1 MEPTKESKGTTSQKT
16 KERMSVY
23 FQKPDAEVEKEKTKK
38 ENDIKRGAEAAANF
52 IRPLVLML
60 LWNWIMPGLLGV
72 ATIGYLQAFGLYIM
86 SRILFNHED
95 VNYDE

>member
-1 MEPTKESKGTTSQKT
+1 MEPTNESKTPQKI

-23 FQKPDAEVEKEKTKK
+23 FDKNVKVSADEKKK
-38 ENDIKRGAEAAANF
+38 VQDVKRGAEAAANF

-60 LWNWIMPGLLGV
+60 LWNWIMPGLFGLP
-72 ATIGYLQAFGLYIM
+72 TIGYLKAFGLYIM

-95 VNYDE
+95 VDYDE

>member
-1 MEPTKESKGTTSQKT
+1 MESTPESKTTQKI

-23 FQKPDAEVEKEKTKK
+23 FDDKVKVSAEEKKK
-38 ENDIKRGAEAAANF
+38 VQDIKRGAEAVANLV
-52 IRPLVLML
+52 RPLVLML
-60 LWNWIMPGLLGV
+60 VWNWIMPGLFGLP
-72 ATIGYLQAFGLYIM
+72 TIGYLKAFGLYIM

>member
-1 MEPTKESKGTTSQKT
+1 MEPTNESKTPKKI

-23 FQKPDAEVEKEKTKK
+23 FDKDVKVSADEKKK
-38 ENDIKRGAEAAANF
+38 VQDVKRGAEAAANF

-60 LWNWIMPGLLGV
+60 LWNWIMPGLFGLP
-72 ATIGYLQAFGLYIM
+72 TIGYLKAFGLYIM

-95 VNYDE
+95 VDYDE

>member
-1 MEPTKESKGTTSQKT
+1 
-16 KERMSVY
+16 MSVY
-23 FQKPDAEVEKEKTKK
+23 FDNKVKVKDSEEKKKVE
-38 ENDIKRGAEAAANF
+38 DIKRGAEAAANLV
-52 IRPLVLML
+52 RPLVLML
-60 LWNWIMPGLLGV
+60 LWNWIMPGLFGL